1 MGEEKKPIYK
11 KWWFWIIVAIVIVG
25 AIGNI
30 IDDKQESEADKK
42 LEEAKKKTE
51 ELEELSDQLNETSDL
66 IEDTKKKMKESK
78 GTTNE
83 DNNNDESDTEESNNV
98 DNDSESEPADD
109 TSEIELE
116 IESVVNADLNDTS
129 ITNIRVNE
137 DMSADEER
145 YIVLVDL
152 SWSVKNTPGTTKDM
166 LDMYSDHLA
175 AKLTDHKSIYE
186 LVLFWTVPYHKEDDS
201 ILKRTYENKEKGMY
215 LTDEVKD
222 INIFD

>member
-1 MGEEKKPIYK
+1 MEKKPIYK
-11 KWWFWIIVAIVIVG
+11 KWWFYLIVAIVLVG

-30 IDDKQESEADKK
+30 IDDRQETEADKK

-51 ELEELSDQLNETSDL
+51 ELEELSVQLDETTDL
-66 IEDTKKKMKESK
+66 IEDTKKKIKESK
-78 GTTNE
+78 GTTNK
-83 DNNNDESDTEESNNV
+83 NTNTDESNTEESNGV
-98 DNDSESEPADD
+98 DNDDKSEPVDD
-109 TSEIELE
+109 TSVIELE
-116 IESVVNADLNDTS
+116 IESIVDTDLNDTS
-129 ITNIRVNE
+129 ITNLRVNE
-137 DMSADEER
+137 DMSVDEER
-145 YIVLVDL
+145 YIILVDL

-186 LVLFWTVPYHKEDDS
+186 LVLFWTVPYHNEDDS
-201 ILKRTYENKEKGMY
+201 ILKRTYKNKEKGMY